1 MVGVILAL
9 VISQSAVPSASVT
22 CPDEPASCDSAA
34 VGAALLAAQAEGP
47 RDYATPAE
55 IDCEDPTVDVG
66 LAKEAL
72 ATACD
77 EVSLDFWYRVSRLPD
92 GESGSLVPLRHQR
105 GSRVTSSAGAPPE
118 RAQLSVPQTQP
129 LALFAAVPT
138 LLPIEAQTDWSA
150 EALLL
155 PARALA
161 PPDRPPRI

>member
-22 CPDEPASCDSAA
+22 CPDEPASCDSAD
-34 VGAALLAAQAEGP
+34 VGAALLAAQAQGP

-55 IDCEDPTVDVG
+55 IDCEDPSLDVG
-66 LAKEAL
+66 VAKEAL

-118 RAQLSVPQTQP
+118 RAQLSVPQMQP
-129 LALFAAVPT
+129 LALFAVPT
-138 LLPIEAQTDWSA
+138 LLPIEAQADRSA
-150 EALLL
+150 EALFL

>member
-9 VISQSAVPSASVT
+9 VLSQSAVPSASVT

-34 VGAALLAAQAEGP
+34 VGADLLAAQAQGP

-55 IDCEDPTVDVG
+55 IDCEDPDAG

-105 GSRVTSSAGAPPE
+105 GSRVISSAGVPPE
-118 RAQLSVPQTQP
+118 RAQLSVPQMQP
-129 LALFAAVPT
+129 LALFAVPT
-138 LLPIEAQTDWSA
+138 LLPIEAQADRSA
-150 EALLL
+150 EALFL